1 MIDNFIRMVLIMKK
15 ILVLALT
22 FLVCLAACGTQNNE
36 SKQNVSDK
44 ETTIYTDAK
53 NDKVEI
59 PKNPK
64 RIAMLNF
71 HYVGNF
77 IKLDKKPILINE
89 FAKESD
95 VIKNATQGIETV
107 GNDDVEKVASA
118 KPDLIITY
126 SSDPNFKKYTK
137 IAPTL
142 ALDVGG
148 DMDFKEALKIQA
160 KMVGKED
167 KANHIIQ
174 EWDKQIAKDKA
185 DLGDKIKDKTAT
197 ILEAQP
203 KYNVISGRNMSRGSE
218 VLYDAYGLT
227 VPKKTQSIIDAQKEN
242 RQVRI
247 GNERIPEIDA
257 DYLVLLPENA
267 GRSVDDIFSQSVWR
281 NLTAYQN
288 GHVLEINDASFSD
301 WLSIEA
307 VRQQM
312 KSQLMHMS

>member
-1 MIDNFIRMVLIMKK
+1 MKK

-44 ETTIYTDAK
+44 ETMIYTDAK

-167 KANHIIQ
+167 KAN
-174 EWDKQIAKDKA
+174 
-185 DLGDKIKDKTAT
+185 
-197 ILEAQP
+197 
-203 KYNVISGRNMSRGSE
+203 
-218 VLYDAYGLT
+218 
-227 VPKKTQSIIDAQKEN
+227 
-242 RQVRI
+242 RQR
-247 GNERIPEIDA
+247 
-257 DYLVLLPENA
+257 
-267 GRSVDDIFSQSVWR
+267 
-281 NLTAYQN
+281 
-288 GHVLEINDASFSD
+288 
-301 WLSIEA
+301 
-307 VRQQM
+307 
-312 KSQLMHMS
+312 